1 MATVRVTTVGNSLGI
16 ILPKEVLARLRIA
29 KGDTLHLLETVD
41 GIQLCA
47 YDPNFERQVELIDQ
61 VARAQRDVLRA
72 LVQPRQTAAVPVAPE
87 SVADMRSQGQNAPA
101 QATQPS
107 ALPNTRVSGP

>member
-61 VARAQRDVLRA
+61 VARSQRDVLRA
-72 LVQPRQTAAVPVAPE
+72 LVLPRQTVAMPVATE
-87 SVADMRSQGQNAPA
+87 SLPSKRSQV
-101 QATQPS
+101 PS
-107 ALPNTRVSGP
+107 APTQANQPTTLPNPPVPGP